1 MSATR
6 AGLGK
11 RIMRAMWW
19 CAALF
24 VAGFFPTVLLGHA
37 MVSLA
42 AAPMLVILPALQAR
56 TVRKGLLIGGGC
68 GIVAGLTITL
78 AMNSVFVTR
87 ARQAA
92 FHRAHEKLQAA
103 SLPATQ
109 PTSHPAT
116 APATQPATHPAM
128 AKPGLTDADLVEI
141 RRKTTEAGRTV
152 IPATIVMCT
161 LVAGVFAHLGAQRRR
176 RIEEEWG

>member
-1 MSATR
+1 
-6 AGLGK
+6 
-11 RIMRAMWW
+11 
-19 CAALF
+19 
-24 VAGFFPTVLLGHA
+24 

-42 AAPMLVILPALQAR
+42 AAPVLVILPALQAR

-92 FHRAHEKLQAA
+92 FHRAHEKLQAS

-109 PTSHPAT
+109 PTSQPAS
-116 APATQPATHPAM
+116 APATQPAM
-128 AKPGLTDADLVEI
+128 VKPGLTDADLVEI

>member
-1 MSATR
+1 MSATQ

-11 RIMRAMWW
+11 RITRAMWW

-42 AAPMLVILPALQAR
+42 AAPVLVILPALRAR
-56 TVRKGLLIGGGC
+56 TLRGGLLIGGGC
-68 GIVAGLTITL
+68 GIVAGLTITM

-92 FHRAHEKLQAA
+92 FHRAHGELQAA

-109 PTSHPAT
+109 PTSQPAT
-116 APATQPATHPAM
+116 APATQPAVAR
-128 AKPGLTDADLVEI
+128 PGLTDADLAEI
-141 RRKTTEAGRTV
+141 RRKTTETGRAV
-152 IPATIVMCT
+152 IPATTVMCT
-161 LVAGVFAHLGAQRRR
+161 LVAGVFAHLGAQRRQ

>member
-1 MSATR
+1 MGATR

-11 RIMRAMWW
+11 RITRAMWW
-19 CAALF
+19 SAVLF
-24 VAGFFPTVLLGHA
+24 AAGFFPTVLLGNPI
-37 MVSLA
+37 VSLA
-42 AAPMLVILPALQAR
+42 AAPVLVILPALQAR
-56 TVRKGLLIGGGC
+56 TVRKGLLIGAGW
-68 GIVAGLTITL
+68 GIVSGLTISL

-92 FHRAHEKLQAA
+92 FHRAYEKLQAT

-109 PTSHPAT
+109 PTSQPAT
-116 APATQPATHPAM
+116 APTTQPAMPR
-128 AKPGLTDADLVEI
+128 PVLTDADLIKI
-141 RRKTTEAGRTV
+141 RRKTTEIGRTV
-152 IPATIVMCT
+152 LPATTVMCA

>member
-1 MSATR
+1 MSAMR

-11 RIMRAMWW
+11 RITRAMWW

-24 VAGFFPTVLLGHA
+24 VVGFFPTVLLGHA
-37 MVSLA
+37 MLSLA
-42 AAPMLVILPALQAR
+42 AAPVLVILPALKAR
-56 TVRKGLLIGGGC
+56 TLRKGLLIGGGC
-68 GIVAGLTITL
+68 GIVAGLTITM

-92 FHRAHEKLQAA
+92 FHGAHEKLQAA

-109 PTSHPAT
+109 PTSQPAT
-116 APATQPATHPAM
+116 APATQPAM
-128 AKPGLTDADLVEI
+128 AKHGLTDADLVEI
-141 RRKTTEAGRTV
+141 RRKTTETGWTV
-152 IPATIVMCT
+152 IPATTVMCT

-176 RIEEEWG
+176 RTEEEWG

>member
-1 MSATR
+1 MGDTR

-11 RIMRAMWW
+11 RITRAMWW

-37 MVSLA
+37 IVSLA
-42 AAPMLVILPALQAR
+42 AAPVLVILPAFQAR
-56 TVRKGLLIGGGC
+56 TLRRGLLIGGGC

-92 FHRAHEKLQAA
+92 FHRAHERLQIA
-103 SLPATQ
+103 SPPAPQ
-109 PTSHPAT
+109 PTSQPAT
-116 APATQPATHPAM
+116 APATQPAMP
-128 AKPGLTDADLVEI
+128 KPGLTDADLVEI
-141 RRKTTEAGRTV
+141 RRKTAETGRTV
-152 IPATIVMCT
+152 IPATTVMCA
-161 LVAGVFAHLGAQRRR
+161 LVGAVFAHLGAQRRR